1 MRNNQ
6 PVTRN
11 EVPFPRN
18 SYIVSRTDLKGVITY
33 INDTFL
39 EVSGFTRAELI
50 GKDQNIIRHPDMPE
64 AAFRDMWRTIQAGNP
79 WRGAVKNRCKNGDF
93 YWVEAFVMPLK
104 RDGNIIGYQSVRTPL
119 SSSKRA
125 TAERLYAGAGQKG
138 ALPSTRKRQL
148 SLRALIGGTMALLL
162 GMMAV
167 LGFSGLSGLQA
178 SNAQLV
184 GMYKENMQPSNLVN
198 RATFLLADNRT
209 QIMLALQHDP
219 ANPAAS
225 LHDHPLERHVEA
237 FQKNRQEIDALLT
250 QLSTVPLRDS
260 EKALLETL
268 LSARKRYSQEGL
280 DPVMASLQG
289 GKYHAAGEALLTQI
303 NPLYA
308 ELQKAANALNDDL
321 AAGANARYQDAE
333 ARYGTIRNLSIGLL
347 ALALLLAVGAGVFLL
362 TSIATPIRKAVEL
375 FERIAEGQLTDEIE
389 IGNCNETGQLLCNLA
404 IMQNNL
410 KVVLDE
416 INSAART
423 VDRRSLQL
431 EQQMQLVSQ
440 QSEQQQAS
448 VEGVAAATEEFSQS
462 VQEVAA
468 NAHDTAQAAQAAQGQ
483 VVESNRHINQSM
495 AATTRVVDAVESS
508 SQTIN
513 QLNEAIA
520 KIGDITG
527 VITDIANQT
536 NLLALNAAIEA
547 ARAGEQGRGFAVVA
561 DEVRKLAERTTAS
574 TADIKST
581 VGEIQAVTA
590 QAVSSMNTASHE
602 VETGIGML
610 RESVA
615 GLESITQSSGQVT
628 QMAGQISD
636 ASRQQGI
643 ASEEVAASMQ
653 QITDL
658 IEQNTDSARNARQAA
673 EDLLGTAKTLTQLI
687 ASFELYRNS

>member
-1 MRNNQ
+1 MKNNQ

-11 EVPFPRN
+11 EIPFPKDA
-18 SYIVSRTDLKGVITY
+18 YIVSRTDLKGVITHVNEAFVQ
-33 INDTFL
+33 I
-39 EVSGFTRAELI
+39 SGFSRDELI
-50 GKDQNIIRHPDMPE
+50 GQNQNIIRHPDMPE
-64 AAFRDMWRTIQAGNP
+64 AAFRDMWATIQAGQP

-104 RDGNIIGYQSVRTPL
+104 RQGKITGYQSVRTPL
-119 SSSKRA
+119 SSAKRA
-125 TAERLYAGAGQKG
+125 EAERLYAAAGQKG
-138 ALPSTRKRQL
+138 ALPTTRRRHL
-148 SLRALIGGTMALLL
+148 PLRVLIGGTMLLL
-162 GMMAV
+162 LCMMAV
-167 LGFSGLSGLQA
+167 LGFSGLSGLKA
-178 SNAQLV
+178 SNEQLV
-184 GMYKENMQPSNLVN
+184 GMYEENMQPSSLVN
-198 RATFLLADNRT
+198 RVIFLLADNRT
-209 QIMLALQHDP
+209 QVMLALQHDP
-219 ANPAAS
+219 ANAAAA
-225 LHDHPLERHVEA
+225 LHDHALDRYVQA
-237 FQKNRQEIDALLT
+237 FQKNRQEIDVLLASLQAARLSEKEKPLLEGLMAARVRYVEDGLDPTMTLLQSGKYYDANAALLT
-250 QLSTVPLRDS
+250 R
-260 EKALLETL
+260 
-268 LSARKRYSQEGL
+268 
-280 DPVMASLQG
+280 
-289 GKYHAAGEALLTQI
+289 I
-303 NPLYA
+303 NPLYS
-308 ELQKAANALNDDL
+308 ELQKTGQTLIDEL
-321 AAGANARYQDAE
+321 AAGASARYHQAE
-333 ARYGTIRNLSIGLL
+333 ERYASIRNFGLGLL
-347 ALALLLAVGAGVFLL
+347 LLAAVLAVGAGLFLL
-362 TSIATPIRKAVEL
+362 NSIAVPIRKTITL

-389 IGNCNETGQLLCNLA
+389 IGSCNETGQLLCNLA

-410 KVVLDE
+410 KVVLDD
-416 INSAART
+416 INAASRA
-423 VDRRSLQL
+423 VSERSHQL
-431 EQQMQLVSQ
+431 ESQMEQVSQ
-440 QSEQQQAS
+440 QSEQQQSS

-468 NAHDTAQAAQAAQGQ
+468 NAHDTAQAAQEAQVQ

-495 AATTRVVDAVESS
+495 AATTRVVDAVQAS
-508 SQTIN
+508 SQTID
-513 QLNEAIA
+513 QLNQAIA

-581 VGEIQAVTA
+581 VSEIQAVTA

-615 GLESITQSSGQVT
+615 GLEGITHSSSQVT

-673 EDLLGTAKTLTQLI
+673 AELLDTAQTLRQLI
-687 ASFELYRNS
+687 ASFELYRH

>member
-11 EVPFPRN
+11 EIPFPKN
-18 SYIVSRTDLKGVITY
+18 TYVVSRTDLKGVITY
-33 INDTFL
+33 INDTFV
-39 EVSGFTRAELI
+39 EISGFTRDELI

-64 AAFRDMWRTIQAGNP
+64 TAFRDMWDTIQAGNP
-79 WRGAVKNRCKNGDF
+79 WRGAVKNRCKSGDF

-104 RDGNIIGYQSVRTPL
+104 RDGRIVGYQSVRTPL
-119 SSSKRA
+119 SASKRA
-125 TAERLYAGAGQKG
+125 AAERLYAAAGQKG
-138 ALPSTRKRQL
+138 ALPRTRQRSV
-148 SLRALIGGTMALLL
+148 SLRALIGGTMLLL
-162 GMMAV
+162 LAMMAA
-167 LGFSGLSGLQA
+167 LGFAGLSGLQA
-178 SNAQLV
+178 TNTQLES
-184 GMYKENMQPSNLVN
+184 MYTESMQPTSLVN

-219 ANPAAS
+219 SNPAAE
-225 LHDHPLERHVEA
+225 LHDHPLDRHVEVY
-237 FQKNRQEIDALLT
+237 QKNRQEIDALLE
-250 QLSTVPLRDS
+250 QLRAVSLRDS
-260 EKALLETL
+260 EKTLLEALLV
-268 LSARKRYSQEGL
+268 ARKRYASEGL
-280 DPVMASLQG
+280 DPVMESLRA
-289 GKYHAAGEALLTQI
+289 GKYYAANAALLTQI

-321 AAGANARYQDAE
+321 AAGANARYQEAE
-333 ARYGTIRNLSIGLL
+333 ARYASIRNLSIGLL
-347 ALALLLAVGAGVFLL
+347 VLAVLLAVGAGVFLL

-416 INSAART
+416 INAASRAING
-423 VDRRSLQL
+423 RSHEL
-431 EQQMQLVSQ
+431 ENQMQQVSQ

-468 NAHDTAQAAQAAQGQ
+468 NAQDTAQAAQAAQEQ
-483 VVESNRHINQSM
+483 VVASNHHISQSM
-495 AATTRVVDAVESS
+495 AATTRVVEAVQSS
-508 SQTIN
+508 SQTID
-513 QLNEAIA
+513 QLKDAIA

-574 TADIKST
+574 TADIKTT

-590 QAVSSMNTASHE
+590 QAVNSMDTASHE

-615 GLESITQSSGQVT
+615 GLEGITQSSSQVT

-636 ASRQQGI
+636 AARQQGI

-658 IEQNTDSARNARQAA
+658 IEQNTGSARDARQAA
-673 EDLLGTAKTLTQLI
+673 EELLETAKTLKQLI
-687 ASFELYRNS
+687 ASFQLYR